1 VSTVPK
7 DSHWKHTASAWS
19 FDIAM
24 LAVLALVYAGFV
36 RWKIRL
42 NGAGR

>member
-1 VSTVPK
+1 
-7 DSHWKHTASAWS
+7 
-19 FDIAM
+19 M